1 MIESATACDLIFAPA
16 GRKSPADGRA
26 RRMFAANAPVA
37 TTPRAPVIDR
47 GRAAGWPGLMR
58 SAQDGDQ
65 RAYAD
70 LLRQI
75 LPVTRAMVRR
85 RIQDP
90 ALADEVVQNVLL
102 TLHRVRHTYDP
113 DRPFLPWLAAI
124 ASARAIDQLRSGR
137 RRALHELADEAAMLD
152 HADDL
157 ADREGETREAREEVA
172 RLLETLPPRQRRALE
187 LVKLKEL
194 SLAEASA
201 VTGQSVGALKVTIH
215 RALQALRGR
224 RGDAE

>member
-1 MIESATACDLIFAPA
+1 MAGSIAVNLIFPLA
-16 GRKSPADGRA
+16 GSKSAGDGRPSSIFA
-26 RRMFAANAPVA
+26 RPQVS
-37 TTPRAPVIDR
+37 DS
-47 GRAAGWPGLMR
+47 GRAAAWPGLMR
-58 SAQDGDQ
+58 AAQDGDQ

-90 ALADEVVQNVLL
+90 ALADEVVQEVLL

-113 DRPFLPWLAAI
+113 DRPFMPWLAAI
-124 ASARAIDQLRSGR
+124 ASARAIDQLRRGR
-137 RRALHELADEAAMLD
+137 RRAEHEVADEAAVLD
-152 HADDL
+152 HPDELDE
-157 ADREGETREAREEVA
+157 REGDARDAREEVA

-187 LVKLKEL
+187 LVKLNEL

-224 RGDAE
+224 WEERR